1 MTSSDHQPSDRAGDS
16 LWATERRWYV
26 MFRQAHVGAH
36 GTPAACGLV
45 RSEDPNGNV
54 SWVVDYRIVGREA
67 MRLGSWS
74 SYEEALRVQD
84 YCVTR
89 DTATKLALAELY
101 ERANYE
107 PLAKLLEDAVQ
118 FGQLP
123 RRRVRITLEVD
134 VEMRGTDEEIKSY
147 LLLHARSGISIKAAR
162 VIDIE
167 GPRLSEPQR

>member
-1 MTSSDHQPSDRAGDS
+1 MTHTHQPSDKPGDS
-16 LWATERRWYV
+16 LWASERRWYV

-36 GTPAACGLV
+36 GSPAACGLA
-45 RSEDPNGNV
+45 RSEDSEGTV
-54 SWVVDYRIVGREA
+54 AWIVDYRVQGRDP
-67 MRLGSWS
+67 MRLGSWP

-101 ERANYE
+101 EHANYE
-107 PLAKLLEDAVQ
+107 PLEKLLKDAVQ

-134 VEMRGTDEEIKSY
+134 VEMRGTDAELQAY
-147 LLLHARSGISIKAAR
+147 TLQHVRSGISVRAAR
-162 VIDIE
+162 VVTIE
-167 GPRLSEPQR
+167 GPRIEEPGR